1 MKKPISKLILS
12 TLALFF
18 IFYSANAQTGYRIGD
33 QVADFSLKNIDGK
46 QVSMSGYTDVKG
58 FIVIFSCNHCPWV
71 VLYED
76 RMIELHNTYAPK
88 GFPVI
93 AINSN
98 DSLVVPEDSYSK
110 MKIRAKE
117 KKFPFVYLYDETQ
130 EVAKAFGATRTPHVY
145 IVSRK
150 GMTVE
155 YIGTIDNNPKEPQS
169 VTQYYVK
176 DAIEALLKNQAIA
189 EKETK
194 AIGCTIKWR
203 KSEE

>member
-1 MKKPISKLILS
+1 MKQFILKLIFS
-12 TLALFF
+12 AFTLLFV
-18 IFYSANAQTGYRIGD
+18 ISHSSIAQTGYQIGD
-33 QVADFSLKNIDGK
+33 KVSDFSLKNIDGSM
-46 QVSMSGYTDVKG
+46 VSMSDYSDAKG

-76 RMIELHNTYAPK
+76 RMIGLHKTYAPK

-98 DSLVVPEDSYSK
+98 DSVTVPEDSYSN

-117 KKFPFVYLYDETQ
+117 RQFPFAYLHDETQ
-130 EVAKAFGATRTPHVY
+130 EVAKKFGATRTPHVY

-150 GMTVE
+150 NMKVE

-169 VTQYYVK
+169 VTQFYVE
-176 DAIEALLKNQAIA
+176 DAVEALLKNQTIA

-203 KSEE
+203 KNE